1 MRLVISSHH
10 FGDQAIPSEIVEPI
24 ILALKDTL
32 FEVRKGSA
40 TKLRKIVL
48 ELLFNLG
55 WSDKT
60 RIDSSNDITIT
71 SMKGDIGLCLQ
82 TGNVSRFYADILKLQ
97 SLYIKDKASS
107 AIYILPTKNASLKMG
122 SNIVNFERLVEELN
136 LYKHIIT
143 IPILIIG
150 IE

>member
-1 MRLVISSHH
+1 MRLAISSHH
-10 FGDQAIPSEIVEPI
+10 YGDRAVPSEVSEPI
-24 ILALKDTL
+24 ISALEGAE
-32 FEVRKGSA
+32 FEISKGSA
-40 TKLRKIVL
+40 TRLRKIIL
-48 ELLFNLG
+48 GLLFNLG

-60 RIDSSNDITIT
+60 RINSNNDITIT

-107 AIYILPTKNASLKMG
+107 AVYILPTKNASLKMG
-122 SNIVNFERLVEELN
+122 SNIVNFDRFVEELN
-136 LYKHIIT
+136 LYKHTIT

-150 IE
+150 VE

>member
-48 ELLFNLG
+48 ELLFNLV

>member
-1 MRLVISSHH
+1 MIITTTSHH
-10 FGDQAIPSEIVEPI
+10 FGGFAIPSD
-24 ILALKDTL
+24 ILDPVVTMLRELD

-40 TKLRKIVL
+40 KQLRKIIL
-48 ELLFNLG
+48 DQLFRLG

-60 RIDSSNDITIT
+60 RIDSGNDITIT
-71 SMKGDIGLCLQ
+71 SMKGNIGLCLQ

-97 SLYIKDKASS
+97 SLHLKDRALS
-107 AIYILPTKNASLKMG
+107 AIYILPTKNASKQFG
-122 SNIVNFERLVEELN
+122 SNIVYFDRFVEELD

-143 IPILIIG
+143 IPIFIIG

>member
-1 MRLVISSHH
+1 MIITTTAHH
-10 FGDQAIPSEIVEPI
+10 FGDQAIPSEIIEPVI
-24 ILALKDTL
+24 TILRDIS

-40 TKLRKIVL
+40 TKLRRIVL
-48 ELLFNLG
+48 ESLFRLG

-60 RIDSSNDITIT
+60 KIDSGNDITIT
-71 SMKGDIGLCLQ
+71 SMKGNVGLCLQ

-97 SLYIKDKASS
+97 SLYIKDKAAS

-122 SNIVNFERLVEELN
+122 SNIAYFERLVEELN

-143 IPILIIG
+143 IPIMIIG